1 MYRPLSAFMST
12 GDILTAEVCLQRNET
27 CLLDEARMRVIAASP
42 SAEVTMYSKDVDYLA
57 TGLSTQL
64 QDCDTLTAE
73 VRPCSFFI
81 AQTISFVLLT
91 CIVISSAVRQ
101 MS

>member
-1 MYRPLSAFMST
+1 
-12 GDILTAEVCLQRNET
+12 
-27 CLLDEARMRVIAASP
+27 MRVIAASP

-81 AQTISFVLLT
+81 AQTISFVLFT
-91 CIVISSAVRQ
+91 CVVISSAVRQ